1 MASSNRPAAE
11 GLAPGHFPPSPVE
24 AGHTAPCPRRI
35 RGMVGGEF
43 VLDSTEVIYYWE
55 HPYYPKYLVPLGDIR
70 ADAVPDEH
78 LNDVDDTRPDHR
90 LVSWRAMDRWFEE
103 DEEVFVHPRSPYSRA
118 DAIRSNRRVRV
129 ELNGAVLADAPGS
142 VIVFETGLP
151 PRYYLDKAT
160 IDWSLLSPS
169 STVTSCP
176 YKGTTSEYWN
186 ANVDAEEITDI
197 AWSYSFP
204 TIPVTP
210 IAGLVAFYDEKVELT
225 LLD

>member
-1 MASSNRPAAE
+1 MIGS
-11 GLAPGHFPPSPVE
+11 
-24 AGHTAPCPRRI
+24 
-35 RGMVGGEF
+35 EF

-55 HPYYPKYLVPLGDIR
+55 HPYYPQYLVPVADINTDAASAEGLSV
-70 ADAVPDEH
+70 ADA
-78 LNDVDDTRPDHR
+78 TWPDHR
-90 LVSWRAMDRWFEE
+90 LVSWQVMDRWFEE

-129 ELNGAVLADAPGS
+129 ELDGAVLADAPGS

-160 IDWSLLSPS
+160 IDWSLLTPS
-169 STVTSCP
+169 DTVTSCP

-186 ANVDAEEITDI
+186 ANVDGKETTDI

-210 IAGLVAFYDEKVELT
+210 IAGLVAFYDEHVDLT
-225 LLD
+225 LG